1 MPRVTKDKQMI
12 KALEEE
18 KEGYNSKDYRFNQV
32 DRSLREKIQQLEDS
46 QLDNE
51 ENVERLSNLYKLGII
66 DENGNPTNDKMD

>member
-1 MPRVTKDKQMI
+1 MI

-18 KEGYNSKDYRFNQV
+18 KEGCNSKIIGLLKERDT
-32 DRSLREKIQQLEDS
+32 LREKIQQLEDS

-66 DENGNPTNDKMD
+66 DENGNPTNDRMD